1 MKKVL
6 ITGGAGFIGANFS
19 RRFLEL
25 GYNVQI
31 LEKEGTSLSRINN
44 LKERVHYVDLRNYEE
59 LEKFI
64 IELNPDIILHFATYG
79 AYQSRQQDVKT
90 TIDTNILGTINLV
103 NACKK
108 ITFDCFINTSSAS
121 EYGMKDEPMKETDSL
136 EPDNL
141 YGITKV
147 AATMFCQDTAKK
159 LGLPIVITR
168 PFAIYGYMEEEQRLI
183 PYIISSCLKN
193 DELKLSRPE
202 SVRDFIF
209 IEDIMDAYL
218 KIIENVES
226 VKGEVFNLGTGKQY
240 NIGEVVSIAKELTR
254 ATVMPEY
261 NQVKQAQLEPKNW
274 LADISKIQN
283 KLNWQPKYDLK
294 EGLKKNIE
302 YVKRNS

>member
-19 RRFLEL
+19 YKFLEL
-25 GYNVQI
+25 GYDVQI

-44 LKERVHYVDLRNYEE
+44 LKERVHYIDLRNYEE

-64 IELNPDIILHFATYG
+64 IALNPDIILHFATYG
-79 AYQSRQQDVKT
+79 AYQSRQQDIKT
-90 TIDTNILGTINLV
+90 TIDTNLLGTINLV

-108 ITFDCFINTSSAS
+108 IKFDSFINTSSAS
-121 EYGMKDEPMKETDSL
+121 EYGKKDKPMKETDSL
-136 EPDNL
+136 EPNNL
-141 YGITKV
+141 YGIIKV
-147 AATMFCQDTAKK
+147 ATTMFCQDTVKK

-193 DELKLSRPE
+193 DKLKLSRPE

-209 IEDIMDAYL
+209 IEDIIDAYL

-226 VKGEVFNLGTGKQY
+226 VKGEVFNLGIGKEY
-240 NIGEVVSIAKELTR
+240 NIGEVVNIAKELTG
-254 ATVMPEY
+254 ATIMPEY

-274 LADISKIQN
+274 LADISKIQS
-283 KLNWQPKYDLK
+283 KLNWQPKYDLR